1 MVLTRNEEPVV
12 LRAVEAYRQAKDKER
27 KGRYTG
33 ATADQILDELVPT
46 PARWAELASFV
57 IQTVEGRGP

>member
-1 MVLTRNEEPVV
+1 MLLTRAEEPVV
-12 LRAVEAYRQAKDKER
+12 QRAVQAYRLAKDKER

-33 ATADQILDELVPT
+33 PTADQILDELVPT

-57 IQTVEGRGP
+57 IEIVEGTAR